1 MEVSPISLGN
11 RRLRSVIL
19 MDHTPATPSR
29 KGLSASLLARALWLI
44 LALLADGKPAR
55 ADSAP
60 PQLAI
65 IALFPG
71 KVLVNVNGKSRAL
84 AVGETSPEGVKLLAA
99 TAESATLE
107 VNARRVVLS
116 LDGKITTTFSERPR
130 GHHLRLAPGTN
141 GHYFVDGAINGNA
154 VQFMVDT
161 GASMIAI
168 NKHMA
173 KKLGLL
179 YRTDGT
185 LGQIETA
192 SGLVRAYYLKFKNVK
207 ARTLELH
214 DVEGV
219 VVDGDFPT
227 VALLGQSFLNRFNM
241 RREGLLLELE
251 EK

>member
-1 MEVSPISLGN
+1 MG
-11 RRLRSVIL
+11 
-19 MDHTPATPSR
+19 
-29 KGLSASLLARALWLI
+29 
-44 LALLADGKPAR
+44 LALLICVALVCAADP
-55 ADSAP
+55 P

-71 KVLVNVNGKSRAL
+71 KAMVNINGKARAL
-84 AVGETSPEGVKLLAA
+84 AVGQTSPEGIKLLAA
-99 TAESATLE
+99 DAGGATLE
-107 VNARRVVLS
+107 VNAQKIVLG
-116 LDGKITTTFSERPR
+116 LDGKITSKFSARPEGR
-130 GHHLRLAPGTN
+130 QLRLAPGTN

-154 VQFMVDT
+154 VQFMIDT

-168 NKHMA
+168 NKRTA

-185 LGQIETA
+185 PGQIETA
-192 SGLVRAYYLKFKNVK
+192 AGMVSAYYVKFKQVK

-219 VVDGDFPT
+219 VVDGDYPS

-241 RREGLLLELE
+241 RREGVLFELK